1 MSLLRSET
9 GRMLVESHRGCEVG
23 AAPPNTW
30 AAAEEGLAAGADLV
44 ELDVQFS
51 RDRVPFLRHH
61 FLNED
66 GSWAWEYDWSPA
78 LGEKLAAALEQARA
92 RGVRLA
98 LDLKSPFGGG
108 DRLADAV
115 LGLLEPE
122 DDVIVCAWDHP
133 LLVRIKQARP
143 QTLTRA
149 NLRARP
155 VDVAAVLG
163 PVGCDA
169 VGLSFDLASVEEVA
183 VAHALGIA
191 VSVADIFTP
200 DWRRVA
206 ALGVDIVCHG
216 DPAAARAG
224 LGLAA
229 C

>member
-1 MSLLRSET
+1 VSLLRSET
-9 GRMLVESHRGCEVG
+9 GRLLLESHRGCEVA

-61 FLNED
+61 FLNAD
-66 GSWAWEYDWSPA
+66 GSWAWEYDWSPE
-78 LGEKLAAALEQARA
+78 LGETLASALERARA
-92 RGVRLA
+92 AGVRLT

-108 DRLADAV
+108 YPLADAV
-115 LGLLEPE
+115 LELLEA
-122 DDVIVCAWDHP
+122 DDEVVVCAWDHP
-133 LLVRIKQARP
+133 LLVRIKEARP

-149 NLRARP
+149 NMRSRL
-155 VDVAAVLG
+155 VDLAAAVV
-163 PVGCDA
+163 PSGCDA
-169 VGLSFDLASVEEVA
+169 VGLSFDVA
-183 VAHALGIA
+183 GTADIEAAHALGIA
-191 VSVADIFTP
+191 VCLANIFTP

-206 ALGVDIVCHG
+206 ALGVDVVCYG